1 MNLAWI
7 VTGAIL
13 FGAMVAGSISL
24 YIKRRREAQS
34 VSDSFTGKLDTSLEQ
49 KDNEKEFRI

>member
-13 FGAMVAGSISL
+13 FGAMVAGAISL

-34 VSDSFTGKLDTSLEQ
+34 VDQFTGKSDIGLEK
-49 KDNEKEFRI
+49 KDNEK

>member
-1 MNLAWI
+1 MSLEWI

-13 FGAMVAGSISL
+13 LGGMTAGAISL

-34 VSDSFTGKLDTSLEQ
+34 VSDPFTGKSDITSLEE
-49 KDNEKEFRI
+49 KDNEK

>member
-13 FGAMVAGSISL
+13 FGAMVAGAISL

-34 VSDSFTGKLDTSLEQ
+34 VSDSFTGKLDTGLEQ
-49 KDNEKEFRI
+49 KDNEK